1 MELMID
7 FSQFLPKHL
16 IPPYHKM
23 VSLLTQTVP
32 EFTRGAAMLTQ
43 GRNGIFYLKVFDKVK
58 GNSLI
63 GRKINFYPD
72 DEKNMVVSVPIQE
85 KKVNMRYKNAKNI
98 TLVGFERFPANQVE
112 NSQLDE
118 IFKRHGTLINNTE
131 DIYSEVFLT
140 GK

>member
-1 MELMID
+1 
-7 FSQFLPKHL
+7 
-16 IPPYHKM
+16 
-23 VSLLTQTVP
+23 
-32 EFTRGAAMLTQ
+32 MLTQ

-72 DEKNMVVSVPIQE
+72 DEKNTVVSVPIQE
-85 KKVNMRYKNAKNI
+85 KKVSQRYKNAKNI
-98 TLVGFERFPANQVE
+98 TLVGFDRFPANQVE

-118 IFKRHGTLINNTE
+118 IFKRHGTIINNTE

-140 GK
+140 GKKKGENRPV